1 MVMLKMNRLKKLIF
15 YLFSFSMLF
24 NYNALSKSLPPGSGA
39 GDVKA
44 NILILLDTSESM
56 VNKPFGG
63 AAIYEPGDI
72 ILLDDGNVLVGQ
84 AYTGGIVKF
93 DYDTEDFDTSFVDPD
108 DDGIG
113 DRVFQGKNSM
123 KSCELESGNG
133 NQDSRVKFVMDMAKS
148 KNVKGT
154 TPANKEV
161 IYAAS
166 YSYHSVVAIDADGGC
181 VEVID
186 RKELGDVSDLS
197 TFDEMRPFGLAIRT
211 IDSND
216 YLVVLG
222 ENVNCVRVDEKFVGK
237 GKKKKKKKFCGEND
251 DKPFFYS
258 KNLTTGVADKC
269 DLDKVTA
276 SFRNKIIDLRSIT
289 MDGGNNL
296 FHIIEDEI
304 YKYPIEKKDGII
316 CPADNGT
323 HTRYKI
329 NSGGNNYYRPVKIE
343 IDPDNTSVMYST
355 SQTQHLLQKLSI
367 NSDPDEI
374 SRIETIGQY
383 DTSASNTSNTFF
395 NHPLAL
401 HVSSDRVWVG
411 SRKTSIQEFDISG
424 ASMTW
429 VDELGTTILSRAD
442 GAKAAIKAIMN
453 DSSLTSGAYFG
464 YGYWNSGTAVN
475 KKGAKG
481 KWVPFGEKACHQDC
495 PVPRP
500 KKDFYRCGDQ
510 CDYYRGWTKGQH
522 PFGRSVQ
529 CDGNSCLKVGV
540 GPNTGGR
547 IIKAVDNMEL
557 RFGTDGTAFS
567 QLAYDY
573 YLDGNVGLVGEDKPL
588 CQLNYVIVISDGI
601 WFSHDRAMKQILALR
616 NETAAM
622 GVNPDANGTPKGVK
636 TIFMAYGGG
645 IKDPGPEQFQEAAK
659 AGSCDD
665 PNFGTPQQS
674 DPECR
679 QYIIADT
686 PRDLVTK
693 LKSEIE
699 RIIASR
705 LSFSAPSITASI
717 QEGGDL
723 YQGQFEY
730 VKGGEW
736 VGHLIRSE
744 VSSDGIVNMQHSDN
758 WDAAKKVKEQAER
771 NQRKIWTVL
780 SGEGLD
786 YKPGY
791 NNFIADNSGSINSLF
806 GILGMQVIDYHN
818 ASTPC
823 TGQNGNVDDV
833 KGLINFVRGEDY
845 FVYSGDC
852 KDKDNGAIR
861 DSVFGDIY
869 HSNIVEVGPPSANTL
884 YTSTNQEAYFRAKNG
899 YRTWANSNSNRARTL
914 YVGANDGMLHAIDAE
929 TGAERWAFIPP
940 FIAGKLPSI
949 VNDSLRGI
957 AGTKKGGTNAIFG
970 VDGSPVV
977 HDMYISGIKPD
988 GSFEKGT
995 KSWHTILMIPYGRG
1009 GAGYSILD
1017 ITDPLKPL
1025 HVFSVYND
1033 FVNSKVMIAK
1043 ANGKII
1049 NSPSNPNPDLD
1060 YSGGTLTINDS
1071 EEAAMAQQNIEQARN
1086 TDKAAEAADESDDEI
1101 YTARD
1106 AIRTCVSDA
1115 NFSSTGTNACYKGR
1129 VLNFNYTMPEE
1140 FIDSP
1145 ETLEAFKF
1153 VDGEDKKLTVTS
1165 VSQEASLVTI
1175 TFGEDVTIN
1184 KGEGD
1189 NKEDDETTIVKINVP
1204 NLGTAR
1210 QEYDYSLLG
1219 ETWATPRIFRLPVGD
1234 TIDNDKYVAVLPAG
1248 FGKLGKVGSAVYI
1261 IDLESMNEQEGNLL
1275 PGKIAEGGAGLI
1287 ELVDINNQFTDID
1300 GDNHFDIPNSVLGD
1314 PVLIT
1319 PDTFRGARWR
1329 GGMVYVNDYEGKIT
1343 KINLTNEIS
1352 SGGQNPVAID
1362 LFDHTTL
1369 FSLNTN
1375 DENGRYSFFGLDA
1388 AYGTDTKNLYLF
1400 GSTGDFSDIGRRSK
1414 GMDNILYGIR
1424 DFDFPNFRP
1433 VNSGAIG
1440 TVIEAL
1446 NARKIDQDDGYR
1458 LNPLCVNTADET
1470 MDQGDCPAI
1479 TKDAWVFK
1487 LDKPFDKS
1495 QDKPLVD
1502 KGQSQLTENF
1512 YQKASASPTVY
1523 KGTVY
1528 YPVYKPPLGS
1538 SCAVG
1543 DAYVC
1548 AADDECGINT
1558 SETIDSAKKTMA
1570 SDSGFDESTGCY
1582 YLQPGVLSKLVVFAD
1597 KLFANVTTS
1606 SDEQK
1611 DTLISLLSNE
1621 GQIGVNRGSWR
1632 ENY

>member
-1 MVMLKMNRLKKLIF
+1 MLRMNRLKKLIF

-24 NYNALSKSLPPGSGA
+24 SYNALSKSLPPGSGA

-63 AAIYEPGDI
+63 AAIYEPADVV
-72 ILLDDGNVLVGQ
+72 LLDDGNVLVGQ
-84 AYTGGIVKF
+84 AGTGGIIKF

-108 DDGIG
+108 GDGIG
-113 DRVFQGKNSM
+113 DRVFQGSNSM
-123 KSCELESGNG
+123 KSCELEAGNG
-133 NQDSRVKFVMDMAKS
+133 KQDSRIKFTMDMAKS

-166 YSYHSVVAIDADGGC
+166 YTYHSVVAIDANGGC

-186 RKELGDVSDLS
+186 RDELGDISDKGQ
-197 TFDEMRPFGLAIRT
+197 FDEMRPFGLTIRT

-216 YLVVLG
+216 YLIVLG
-222 ENVNCVRVDEKFVGK
+222 ENVNCTEVSHYFRGK
-237 GKKKKKKKFCGEND
+237 GKKKKKIAYCKTND

-258 KNLTTGVADKC
+258 KNLTTGAEHNCV
-269 DLDKVTA
+269 LDNVTA
-276 SFRNKIIDLRSIT
+276 SFRDEIINLRTIT
-289 MDGGNNL
+289 IDGGNNL
-296 FHIIEDEI
+296 FHEIGGEI
-304 YKYPIEKKDGII
+304 YKYPIEKKNGVI
-316 CPADNGT
+316 CPSDSGT
-323 HTRYKI
+323 HKRYTI
-329 NSGGNNYYRPVKIE
+329 NSGGNNYYKSVKIE
-343 IDPDNTSVMYST
+343 IDPDDTSVMYAT
-355 SQTQHLLQKLSI
+355 SQTRHLLQKLSI
-367 NSDPDEI
+367 DTDPDEI

-383 DTSASNTSNTFF
+383 DTSASTASNTYFI
-395 NHPLAL
+395 NPLAL

-411 SRKTSIQEFDISG
+411 SQKTSIQEFDISG

-429 VDELGTTILSRAD
+429 LDELGTTIISRAD

-464 YGYWNSGTAVN
+464 YGVWNSGTTPN
-475 KKGAKG
+475 GKGASG
-481 KWVPFGEKACHQDC
+481 KWKFHGERHCHQEC
-495 PVPRP
+495 PLPS
-500 KKDFYRCGDQ
+500 KKKKYWICGGQ
-510 CDYYRGWTKGQH
+510 CDYYRGWKGQH

-529 CDGNSCLKVGV
+529 CDGNSCLRVGV
-540 GPNTGGR
+540 GPNTQAR
-547 IIKAVDNMEL
+547 IINAVDSMEL

-573 YLDGNVGLVGEDKPL
+573 YLDPSVGLVGEDKPV
-588 CQLNYVIVISDGI
+588 CQLNYVIVISDGV
-601 WFSHDRAMKQILALR
+601 WFSHDRAMAQIRALR

-622 GVNPDANGTPKGVK
+622 GINPDANGTPRGVK

-645 IKDPGPEQFQEAAK
+645 IKDPGPEQFEEAAK

-665 PNFGTPQQS
+665 PNFGTPQQT
-674 DPECR
+674 DQECR

-686 PRDLVTK
+686 PKDLVTK

-736 VGHLIRSE
+736 IGHLIRSH
-744 VSSDGIVNMQHSDN
+744 VSPDGIVNMQHPDN
-758 WDAAKKVKEQAER
+758 WDAAKVVREQAER
-771 NQRKIWTVL
+771 NARRIWTVL
-780 SGEGLD
+780 PGADLD
-786 YKPGY
+786 YKTNY
-791 NNFIADNSGSINSLF
+791 NNFIADNSADINPLF
-806 GILGMQVIDYHN
+806 GILGMQVADYHN

-823 TGQNGNVDDV
+823 VGDNGNSDDI
-833 KGLINFVRGEDY
+833 KGLIKFLRGEDY

-852 KDKDNGAIR
+852 KNKSNGFIR
-861 DSVFGDIY
+861 ESILGDIY

-899 YRTWANSNSNRARTL
+899 YRTWANSNSNRKRTL
-914 YVGANDGMLHAIDAE
+914 YVGANDGMLHAFDAE
-929 TGAERWAFIPP
+929 TGEERWAFVPP

-949 VNDSLRGI
+949 INDSLRGI
-957 AGTKKGGTNAIFG
+957 GGTKKGGTNAIFG

-977 HDMYISGIKPD
+977 HDMYIAGIKPD
-988 GSFEKGT
+988 GSFERGT

-1009 GAGYSILD
+1009 GAGFSILD
-1017 ITDPLKPL
+1017 ITDPEKPL
-1025 HVFSVYND
+1025 HVFSIYND

-1043 ANGKII
+1043 ANGDIE
-1049 NSPSNPNPDLD
+1049 NSSIKPNPDLD

-1071 EEAAMAQQNIEQARN
+1071 EEAAMAQQNIEQART
-1086 TDKAAEAADESDDEI
+1086 TDKAAEAADDVDDEI
-1101 YTARD
+1101 FTARD

-1140 FIDSP
+1140 FIDDP
-1145 ETLEAFKF
+1145 ATLDVFKV
-1153 VDGEDKKLTVTS
+1153 VDGKDVKIPVVS
-1165 VSQEASLVTI
+1165 ISQEASLATI
-1175 TFGEDVTIN
+1175 TFAEDIVIN

-1189 NKEDDETTIVKINVP
+1189 NKEDDETTIIKIKVP
-1204 NLGTAR
+1204 NLGTAK
-1210 QEYDYSLLG
+1210 QEYDYSRLG
-1219 ETWATPRIFRLPVGD
+1219 ETWATPRIFRLPVGA
-1234 TIDNDKYVAVLPAG
+1234 TIDDDKYVAVLPAG
-1248 FGKLGKVGSAVYI
+1248 FGKIGGVGSAVYI
-1261 IDLESMNEQEGNLL
+1261 IDLESMNEQDGNLL
-1275 PGKIAEGGAGLI
+1275 PGKIVEGGAGLI

-1300 GDNHFDIPNSVLGD
+1300 GDTHFDVPNAVLGD

-1319 PDTFRGARWR
+1319 PDTFRGAKWR
-1329 GGMVYVNDYEGKIT
+1329 GGMVYVNDFEGKIT
-1343 KINLTNEIS
+1343 KINLTNAES
-1352 SGGQNPVAID
+1352 SGGQNPVAVD
-1362 LFDHTTL
+1362 LFDYTTL

-1388 AYGTDTKNLYLF
+1388 AYGSDTKNLYLF

-1440 TVIEAL
+1440 TVTEAL
-1446 NARKIDQDDGYR
+1446 NARKIDQNDGYR

-1495 QDKPLVD
+1495 QDKALV
-1502 KGQSQLTENF
+1502 KNGQSQLTENL
-1512 YQKASASPTVY
+1512 YQKASASPTVF

-1528 YPVYKPPLGS
+1528 YPVYKPPLGT

-1548 AADDECGINT
+1548 AADDECGLNT
-1558 SETIDSAKKTMA
+1558 SENIDSARKTMA
-1570 SDSGFDESTGCY
+1570 ADSGFDESTGCY

-1597 KLFANVTTS
+1597 KLFANITTS